1 MKKNKVLYISLAGV
15 MAAIIAV
22 FTSFVK
28 IPTGINE
35 GYLHFGDSM
44 IYLAGSLL
52 GPIGIL
58 SASVGGALA
67 DILAGAPEWAIATAL
82 IKAVNCVPFVV
93 AAHFYQKKKGT
104 LKIIN
109 VYTAPMTVVSGLI
122 TVFGYLVAEGIMY
135 SFPSA
140 WTSVPFSIVQAVGSA
155 VLYLVAGAAL
165 DAVKINRIIKKQ

>member
-44 IYLAGSLL
+44 IYLAGSVL

-67 DILAGAPEWAIATAL
+67 DILAGAPEWALATAI
-82 IKAVNCVPFVV
+82 IKAINCVPFVV
-93 AAHFYQKKKGT
+93 AAHLYQKKKGT
-104 LKIIN
+104 FKIIN
-109 VYTAPMTVVSGLI
+109 IYTAPMTVVSGLI
-122 TVFGYLVAEGIMY
+122 TIFGYLVAEGIMY

-155 VLYLVAGAAL
+155 VLYLAVGAAL
-165 DAVKINRIIKKQ
+165 DAVKIKRFIKK